1 MSAREA
7 FQAAD
12 DVIQRVHDRAV
23 AERRLTAAQLA
34 RRPSDLE
41 IEAVWA
47 GSRAAGE
54 ITPELEREHT
64 ELVAL
69 RRYARTLELRWDAAL
84 ESSLARS
91 RLKEAHRAATRA
103 RREAGLPRNPP
114 SSPREPTWRY
124 DLARGGRP

>member
-7 FQAAD
+7 LQAAD

-23 AERRLTAAQLA
+23 AERRLMAAQLA

-47 GSRAAGE
+47 ASRAAGE

-84 ESSLARS
+84 EAILARS
-91 RLKEAHRAATRA
+91 RLKEAHRAAARA
-103 RREAGLPRNPP
+103 RREAGLPRNPS
-114 SSPREPTWRY
+114 SSPREPTWQH